1 MPSSIVFASLK
12 AFTKKVPPLG
22 FNFERQLLSIS
33 SFPIGIFSNILFVL
47 SLNPIKAFFL
57 RT

>member
-22 FNFERQLLSIS
+22 FNFERQFLSIS

-47 SLNPIKAFFL
+47 SLNPIKAFFP
-57 RT
+57 